1 MTENLPVAG
10 TAVLLREP
18 VRGLEV
24 LLIRRPDRG
33 SFAGAWVFPG
43 GMIEAD
49 DRRPGASEVDD
60 AARAAARET
69 KEEVALEAAGL
80 TVLSQWTPPPEA
92 PKRVRTWFFLC
103 SDVRGTVTPAPDEVD
118 DWQWVRPIDALAQH
132 ARGDIEL
139 FPPTWIT
146 LHLLAG
152 ADRIADA
159 VAAASTPENFQ
170 THMLQRGG
178 GGTFVWAG
186 DREHPT
192 GGTGTHRLE
201 TATRPWV
208 YVRTGTQTT
217 R

>member
-1 MTENLPVAG
+1 MVGNLPVAG
-10 TAVLLREP
+10 TAIVARDAAD
-18 VRGLEV
+18 GFDV

-43 GMIEAD
+43 GMVEPAD
-49 DRRPGASEVDD
+49 VRPGASEIDT
-60 AARAAARET
+60 AARAAVRET
-69 KEEVALEAAGL
+69 SEEVALITAGL

-103 SDVRGTVTPAPDEVD
+103 SDMRGTVTPAPDEVA

-132 ARGDIEL
+132 ARGEIEL
-139 FPPTWIT
+139 FPPTWVT

-152 ADRIADA
+152 MERIADA
-159 VAAASTPENFQ
+159 VAAASDPEHFQ
-170 THMLQRGG
+170 THMLQRAGSR
-178 GGTFVWAG
+178 TFVWAG

-201 TATRPWV
+201 TATRPWT
-208 YVRTGTQTT
+208 YVRTAAQAL